1 MSQDRYRELVIE
13 ASSPDT
19 DIWLADDEGFLVQR
33 ETGTLS
39 TGLLPGVY
47 VVEFGLGTP
56 QYEIDLAA
64 DSHFT
69 EAELTA
75 GAPTERRVP
84 RL

>member
-1 MSQDRYRELVIE
+1 MSQTTHYELVIE

-19 DIWLADDEGFLVQR
+19 GIWLADDEGFLVQK
-33 ETGTLS
+33 ETGSLS

-56 QYEIDLAA
+56 QYEIVLDA

-75 GAPTERRVP
+75 GEPTERRIP
-84 RL
+84 QI